1 MSLEKAENMLMELG
15 CVDISQEAWPFHC
28 GEGMESGMEAQGGE
42 TFFFHC
48 IISLTGSRVDAVL
61 SGALRVGCSFS

>member
-42 TFFFHC
+42 IFLSLYN
-48 IISLTGSRVDAVL
+48 ISDRIPSRRCAQW
-61 SGALRVGCSFS
+61 GFKGGM